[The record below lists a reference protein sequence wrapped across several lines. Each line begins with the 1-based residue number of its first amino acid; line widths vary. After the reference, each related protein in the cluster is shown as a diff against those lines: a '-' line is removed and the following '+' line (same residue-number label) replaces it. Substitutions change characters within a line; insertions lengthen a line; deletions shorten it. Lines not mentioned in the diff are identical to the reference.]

1 MGKAFLPCL
10 VSITSPSSLAN
21 LDMPKSAILHSLL
34 WSTRTFLAARSRW
47 MICAERTGSP
57 NETTGAREVHVPLR
71 VRLLT
76 GLPAWRGITR
86 CYELVRPVEKKPW
99 ARARA
104 RLKRDSRWTEK
115 DRLAEGQI
123 LFQRHEELVGRTDK
137 SSNISPPIR
146 PQLLESEIWEDQ
158 IDGNINFIGWFWSRD
173 NGWKDPRGH

>member
-47 MICAERTGSP
+47 MICAERTKSP
-57 NETTGAREVHVPLR
+57 MNDRHDREVHVPLR

-76 GLPAWRGITR
+76 VCPHDGELHAITSSA
-86 CYELVRPVEKKPW
+86 RPSPSVCLSRKTQPW

-104 RLKRDSRWTEK
+104 RQNGIRGGPRRTTS
-115 DRLAEGQI
+115 
-123 LFQRHEELVGRTDK
+123 GRAKYCFSET
-137 SSNISPPIR
+137 SNINPPMR
-146 PQLLESEIWEDQ
+146 ARLLESEIWED
-158 IDGNINFIGWFWSRD
+158 
-173 NGWKDPRGH
+173 